1 MWQILIK
8 TKRIHLEQ
16 LSPLIE
22 EDCVTTSWVEI
33 EDPNADW
40 DSENWFIEGHMLDEP
55 DHNELQMKITLGAKA
70 FGIESPIVTIQPLQQ
85 TNWLVD
91 MWEKFPPQTVGP
103 FFVHSSHYK
112 GDMPTDKMAIILDA
126 ATAFGSG
133 EHGTT
138 AGCMT
143 ALSDL
148 LKDHSWQNP
157 LDLGCGSGILAIA
170 ATKLHP
176 VPILAIDNDP
186 EAVRV
191 TKANAVLNQVEHLV
205 SAHVGEGLADIVQPF
220 DLIIAN
226 ILATPLIHL
235 APDMHKHLER
245 GGHVILSGL
254 LDWQEQEVAKAY
266 LDQGFTF
273 LKAYNLNRWITL
285 VLKKV
290 EF

>member
-8 TKRIHLEQ
+8 TKRDHLEN
-16 LSPLIE
+16 LSTLIE
-22 EDCVTTSWVEI
+22 DQCVTTSWVEI
-33 EDPNADW
+33 EDPNAAW
-40 DSENWFIEGHMLDEP
+40 DSEDWFIEGHMLEEP
-55 DHNELQMKITLGAKA
+55 EQTELQMKIILGAKA
-70 FGIESPIVTIQPLQQ
+70 FGIPSPEVTIQPLQE
-85 TNWLVD
+85 TNWLED

-112 GDMPTDKMAIILDA
+112 GDIPTDKTAIILDA

-148 LKDHSWQNP
+148 LSENPWQKP

-176 VPILAIDNDP
+176 VPMLAIDNDA

-191 TKANAVLNQVEHLV
+191 TRANAILNGVEQYIQ
-205 SAHVGEGLADIVQPF
+205 AEVGEGLAGVTAQF

-226 ILATPLIHL
+226 ILATPLIQL
-235 APDMHKHLER
+235 APDIYTHLDN

-254 LDWQEQEVAKAY
+254 LDWQEEDVIKAY
-266 LDQGFTF
+266 NDQGFISVRN
-273 LKAYNLNRWITL
+273 YNLNRWITL
-285 VLKKV
+285 VLRK
-290 EF
+290 